1 MLTRNRKI
9 VILAVMSMMA
19 VGLIAGAAFAAT
31 QGTPVAGT
39 NSQGCGNGAGNGSGY
54 RWGAVM
60 AGNNS
65 AIRTEVAKALGMSTE
80 DLQKEL
86 DSGKTCAEVAQSK
99 GISTEKLAEIVKKA
113 KTDLLDKA
121 VAEGRVT
128 EEQAKVMKDRIADCT
143 GNGCGSGNRG
153 NGRGLGDG
161 ASQ

>member
-1 MLTRNRKI
+1 MLTRNRKFDVLAI
-9 VILAVMSMMA
+9 VSLLAL
-19 VGLIAGAAFAAT
+19 GLITGVAFAAT
-31 QGTPVAGT
+31 NGTPAAAT
-39 NSQGCGNGAGNGSGY
+39 NSQGCGNGAGNGAGL

-65 AIRTEVAKALGMSTE
+65 SIRSEVAKALGMSTE

-128 EEQAKVMKDRIADCT
+128 AEQAKVMKDRMADCT
-143 GNGCGSGNRG
+143 GNGCGMGNRG
-153 NGRGLGDG
+153 SGRGLGSG